1 MKQLARLLQASS
13 TGVSYFPAGG
23 TAGSYIT
30 LRIQA
35 PEIMVQFIATSIS
48 EKVPPPATSCVC
60 LTCNPFRPGRPPV
73 LSFQYKMAYSSLD
86 LHHFLPQELKPAG
99 RCSPG

>member
-13 TGVSYFPAGG
+13 TGVSPFRAGG

-35 PEIMVQFIATSIS
+35 PEIMMQFVGDVDFGKGTS
-48 EKVPPPATSCVC
+48 T
-60 LTCNPFRPGRPPV
+60 G
-73 LSFQYKMAYSSLD
+73 
-86 LHHFLPQELKPAG
+86 HFLCL
-99 RCSPG
+99 SDV